1 MGSPTLLRK
10 RERANFLFV
19 LKEIL
24 PGTCLVKT
32 LNSAHEATW
41 LDLIWLYPLNDQ
53 PKQRPS
59 DGSPWRGNR
68 QGLIQV
74 TRLQPD
80 PREPS
85 AASWS
90 CRRCNPPARRTVPA
104 GPRGGGGRKAGWEEW
119 TGGAALSCSR
129 KGLPAPAAQV
139 KL

>member
-1 MGSPTLLRK
+1 MGSSTLLRK

-41 LDLIWLYPLNDQ
+41 LDLICLYPLNDR

-85 AASWS
+85 AA
-90 CRRCNPPARRTVPA
+90 AIL
-104 GPRGGGGRKAGWEEW
+104 PR
-119 TGGAALSCSR
+119 
-129 KGLPAPAAQV
+129 AAQSPQGPGEAGDGKGGMGGTGPEV
-139 KL
+139 PLSAAAGKDSQLRRPR